1 MSRDPGPAAVDPLFA
16 PLQATLRLPGSK
28 SHANRAIIAACLCQG
43 RTTLIENATPCD
55 DVALMAENLRK
66 MGFMIEWTDKPKGN
80 LRIQGGMP
88 AAQTRPVTLDC
99 GNAGTTVRFLTSLC
113 SVVPGEW
120 VITGDAH
127 MRTRPI
133 ADLVKTLRSLG
144 AQIEDTDGCPPI
156 RITGKRLAGG
166 SVTLDASKSSQFLTS
181 LLLIAPLLT
190 DGLRV
195 TIASA
200 LASPG
205 YVDLT
210 KNVLNDF
217 GIQVKKEENTFIIQ
231 SSRYASPGTYR
242 MEGDWSAAGAWA
254 ALAGIT
260 GGVIGFEGM
269 NDASAQADRAI
280 VGVMAS
286 LNKPG
291 DITLDCTDIPD
302 QVMNIAVRAAFRK
315 GTVTVNG
322 AANLRLKECDRLAVI
337 TSELKK
343 AGIDIREHEDGVI
356 VRGKVASGQKSVVST
371 DHSSLT
377 TDHSVVLDPHDD
389 HRMAMAFAVLGSVR
403 PGIRIT
409 NPRCVSKSYPHFFA
423 DLRSVRGQTRPIAI
437 VGMRA
442 IGKSNLA
449 RRLASRLKL
458 KFIDT
463 DKAFERLHGKIPEY
477 VQKHGWDAFRKE
489 EERVVETS
497 LHPGSIV
504 SLGGGALESDRTR
517 NVIKEKAVVIWMQAT
532 ERLILQRLK
541 IAKRPKLTDLPIE
554 QEVRVTMQRRD
565 PQFRQV
571 ATISLPAETRFGAQ
585 LPLLIKK
592 IEDLT
597 SSSREESRSF
607 SQ

>member
-1 MSRDPGPAAVDPLFA
+1 MSRDPGPTAGLRASEESSGFRRVDPLFA
-16 PLQATLRLPGSK
+16 PLQASLRLPGSK
-28 SHANRAIIAACLCQG
+28 SHANRAIIAACLCKGQ
-43 RTTLIENATPCD
+43 TTLIENATPCD
-55 DVALMAENLRK
+55 DVALMVANLQK
-66 MGFMIEWTDKPKGN
+66 MGFIIEWTNKPNGN
-80 LRIQGGMP
+80 LRVQGGMP

-113 SVVPGEW
+113 SIVPGEW
-120 VITGDAH
+120 IITGDVH

-144 AQIEDTDGCPPI
+144 AQIDDTAGCPPI
-156 RITGKRLAGG
+156 RIHGKALTGG

-181 LLLIAPLLT
+181 LLLIAPSLS
-190 DGLRV
+190 DGLRI
-195 TIASA
+195 TIAST

-217 GIQVKKEENTFIIQ
+217 GIQVKKEENTFSVQ
-231 SSRYASPGTYR
+231 HARCTSPGNYVI
-242 MEGDWSAAGAWA
+242 EGDWSAAGAWA

-260 GGVIGFEGM
+260 GGVISFEGM
-269 NDASAQADRAI
+269 NDASAQSDRAI
-280 VGVMAS
+280 IGVMAS
-286 LNKPG
+286 LAKPG
-291 DITLDCTDIPD
+291 DVTLDCTDIPD
-302 QVMNIAVRAAFRK
+302 QVMNIAVRAAFRQ

-343 AGIDIREHEDGVI
+343 AGIDIKEHPDGII
-356 VRGKVASGQKSVVST
+356 VRGSANAKQTS
-371 DHSSLT
+371 
-377 TDHSVVLDPHDD
+377 SVVLDPHDD

-423 DLRSVRGQTRPIAI
+423 DLRSVRSQTKPIAI

-532 ERLILQRLK
+532 EGLILQRLK
-541 IAKRPKLTDLPIE
+541 VAKRPKLTDLPIE

-585 LPLLIKK
+585 LPTVQKK
-592 IEDLT
+592 LRSLVH
-597 SSSREESRSF
+597 SS
-607 SQ
+607 